1 MDVIHS
7 FFSQSIS
14 ARSQFGPRLFFFPP
28 DLSNKKKETA
38 PFSFPYINR
47 LVRNTFLHHHI
58 CQAGKKKPS
67 VLTTALSGIN
77 KLPNFSSL
85 LFLPFVPPTMTL
97 LQLFFTYRSEG
108 QELRHWSRIDEFLC
122 FYKVCFH
129 FLVEYCE
136 HSESH
141 CCPLFRPQFCFTVT
155 QFLLHLHRWLF
166 WGTMLLWCTLQ
177 PGIEWPHIF

>member
-28 DLSNKKKETA
+28 DLSNKKRDRSL
-38 PFSFPYINR
+38 FFP
-47 LVRNTFLHHHI
+47 LHKPSSPKHI
-58 CQAGKKKPS
+58 SPPPPHMSSRKKKSS
-67 VLTTALSGIN
+67 VLTTALSSIN

-85 LFLPFVPPTMTL
+85 LFLPFVLPTMTL

-108 QELRHWSRIDEFLC
+108 QELRHSSRIDDFLF

-129 FLVEYCE
+129 FFVEYCE

-141 CCPLFRPQFCFTVT
+141 CCVVLFFVRNFVSP
-155 QFLLHLHRWLF
+155 
-166 WGTMLLWCTLQ
+166 
-177 PGIEWPHIF
+177 